1 MEIKI
6 EVPELKDIVLKH
18 FKDSGYIVS
27 ENRFDVKIIYEDIT
41 VAGKIFNKTKNILS
55 GVSVKIEGIKQ
66 NENE

>member
-6 EVPELKDIVLKH
+6 DVSELKNIVLKH
-18 FKDSGYIVS
+18 FKDNGYIVS
-27 ENRFDVKIIYEDIT
+27 ENHLDVKIIYEPQ
-41 VAGKIFNKTKNILS
+41 NILS